1 MTRFLTSKLLV
12 MLGLMLLFVIGLGS
26 IKGLVR
32 ERQYYHQQVMD
43 DIGNQYVRA
52 QTLATP
58 FLVIP
63 VTTQHACPQDA
74 KQTCPTTSQIILTP
88 HQSTWQHQVQVSTD
102 NFKRGIYRAIT
113 YQDSLHGEG
122 AFVLPAAL
130 TTPEPDRSIAWDKA
144 ELRLPVSDLRGLA
157 SPPVMDILG
166 QSRSLDF
173 PADDQTNDS
182 STPNHPFGT
191 AYLQTA
197 LKLDSSHPQIPFTL
211 HLSLNG
217 MGSLA
222 MIPLGQS
229 MSMTMDAD
237 WPYPSFFGGAL
248 PQKQRDNQRFSAA
261 WQSSYLNQQNNQ
273 LLNLCFNGNSPA
285 SCQTLETNAAQT
297 VTCADGDSECSH
309 ANSKTGSDVNSSAFA
324 VSFVEGVNGYTMTDR
339 TIKYGLIFLL
349 ITFGTF
355 FLFEVL
361 KRLAVHPM
369 QYGLV
374 AAGLGVFYL
383 LLLSFSEHIGFAAAY
398 LGSSIA
404 CIGLISFYVYF
415 VLERLSRTLLLTTI
429 LSLMYGAMYV
439 ILQSEDYTLIL
450 GSCLIFMLLAI
461 VMVLT
466 RKVDWYQLKGL
477 GAGAPQGPFPPALPT
492 TENPS

>member
-52 QTLATP
+52 QSITTP

-63 VTTQHACPQDA
+63 VTTQHVCPQDSR
-74 KQTCPTTSQIILTP
+74 QTCPTNSQIILTP
-88 HQSTWQHQVQVSTD
+88 HQSTWQHQVQVRND
-102 NFKRGIYRAIT
+102 NYKRGIYHAIT

-122 AFVLPAAL
+122 DFVLPAAL
-130 TTPEPDRSIAWDKA
+130 TTSEPDRSIDWDKV
-144 ELRLPVSDLRGLA
+144 ELHLPISDLRGLA
-157 SPPVMDILG
+157 SPPVLDILG
-166 QSRSLDF
+166 QSRTLDF
-173 PADDQTNDS
+173 PDNDS
-182 STPNHPFGT
+182 ASDSSNSTTNQPFGT
-191 AYLQTA
+191 AYLETD
-197 LKLDSSHPQIPFTL
+197 LKLDPSHPQIPFNL

-217 MGSLA
+217 MGNLA

-237 WPYPSFFGGAL
+237 WPYPNFFGGAL

-285 SCQTLETNAAQT
+285 SCQTLETNTAQT
-297 VTCADGDSECSH
+297 TTCADDDTECSH
-309 ANSKTGSDVNSSAFA
+309 ANSKTDTAFA
-324 VSFVEGVNGYTMTDR
+324 VGFVEGVNGYTMTDR

-383 LLLSFSEHIGFAAAY
+383 LLLSFSEHFGFAESY

-439 ILQSEDYTLIL
+439 ILQSEDYTLIM
-450 GSCLIFMLLAI
+450 GSCLMFVLLAI
-461 VMVLT
+461 VMILT
-466 RKVDWYQLKGL
+466 RKVDWYQLKST
-477 GAGAPQGPFPPALPT
+477 AVSPPPLPAH
-492 TENPS
+492 TEMP